1 MARNRVSHPVIHAPQ
16 APDFNPHRLAAEDP
30 QEGGL
35 QLRKKPG
42 QLLTREQLKA
52 QKACSSPCI
61 NPFLLLHIVG
71 CSFLLTEYG
80 DSCKPGHHAEYSS
93 PS

>member
-1 MARNRVSHPVIHAPQ
+1 MQ
-16 APDFNPHRLAAEDP
+16 DNPHRLAATSP

-52 QKACSSPCI
+52 QKVPLHRLLSEDPQRRSI
-61 NPFLLLHIVG
+61 LLHVVILYYSLNCSDIVID
-71 CSFLLTEYG
+71 LVLAQAL
-80 DSCKPGHHAEYSS
+80 P
-93 PS
+93 